1 METKLCVWRAA
12 RCRGAAPKI
21 IPRHRHGVLLRGHK
35 NMRVASVGV
44 SVSTHKLK
52 VGTSSTCPDCRLLLL
67 LLRR

>member
-21 IPRHRHGVLLRGHK
+21 IPRHRHRGLLRGHK

-44 SVSTHKLK
+44 SVGNHKLK
-52 VGTSSTCPDCRLLLL
+52 VRTSSTCPGCLLL